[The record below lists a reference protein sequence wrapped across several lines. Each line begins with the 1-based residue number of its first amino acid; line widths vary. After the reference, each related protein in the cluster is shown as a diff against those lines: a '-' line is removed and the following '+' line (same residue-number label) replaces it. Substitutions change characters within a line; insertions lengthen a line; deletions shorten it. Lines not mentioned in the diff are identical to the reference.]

1 MDGPAGDI
9 KDIKDRETLEEEEEE
24 EKDTFDD
31 SPGGHQSLGR
41 KHSAHYV
48 SNIRKAITK

>member
-1 MDGPAGDI
+1 MDGPTGGLQ
-9 KDIKDRETLEEEEEE
+9 DIKDRETLEEEEE

-31 SPGGHQSLGR
+31 SPGGHQSLDR

-48 SNIRKAITK
+48 SNIRKAIKK